1 MGKKIFDGRHYK
13 INKYGA
19 MEKIAPKKLNEVL
32 SRSVGTKE
40 SFSSLKDLFGEVKK
54 RLHRMSGALK

>member
-19 MEKIAPKKLNEVL
+19 MEKIAPKKLTEIL
-32 SRSVGTKE
+32 SKSVGTKE
-40 SFSSLKDLFGEVKK
+40 SFSSLKDLLGDVKK
-54 RLHRMSGALK
+54 RLYKMSGSLR